1 MANIKSKQFASL
13 LTLSTASIDVV
24 SGSFLPDAA
33 STYNVGSSTIPWLS
47 GSFQYMDI
55 NQGGQIHST
64 NLFVSDVSKFTGSIV
79 LKEQDGAEPTA
90 QEGGLMY
97 SGSNFYLGFD

>member
-55 NQGGQIHST
+55 N
-64 NLFVSDVSKFTGSIV
+64 
-79 LKEQDGAEPTA
+79 
-90 QEGGLMY
+90 
-97 SGSNFYLGFD
+97 SG

>member
-33 STYNVGSSTIPWLS
+33 DTYNVGSSTLPWLS
-47 GSFQYMDI
+47 GSFRHMDI
-55 NQGGQIHST
+55 NGDVKVAQYIKHRGDTDTFINFTDNRVRLNAGG
-64 NLFVSDVSKFTGSIV
+64 V
-79 LKEQDGAEPTA
+79 
-90 QEGGLMY
+90 
-97 SGSNFYLGFD
+97 GFMSL

>member
-33 STYNVGSSTIPWLS
+33 STYNVQL
-47 GSFQYMDI
+47 
-55 NQGGQIHST
+55 
-64 NLFVSDVSKFTGSIV
+64 
-79 LKEQDGAEPTA
+79 
-90 QEGGLMY
+90 
-97 SGSNFYLGFD
+97 YLGWVVHFNIWISTLVDKYIQQIYS